1 MEEKDRA
8 QKLEE
13 YGMALILFLTLL
25 ILLVLQYLRPVASP
39 LVIFLIMPVFF
50 YDWLCFTRLQRE
62 ERGEGRS
69 LEPQGGKDA
78 APPQGVASL
87 ALPAHCRRGDLPAG
101 ELLHQRFHPRQRK
114 TSKKDGAYFHWIQG
128 ERIEITKEEYNRL
141 EAANSRLFTG
151 HLMRM
156 SVVPLIYF
164 GGRREVMEEQQ

>member
-1 MEEKDRA
+1 MEEMDRA

-13 YGMALILFLTLL
+13 AYEMALILFLTLL

-62 ERGEGRS
+62 ERGDPWSRKAEKTPRRRKGLPPWLWLLIAGAVIFQLVNFCIS
-69 LEPQGGKDA
+69 VSTLGNGK
-78 APPQGVASL
+78 
-87 ALPAHCRRGDLPAG
+87 HR
-101 ELLHQRFHPRQRK
+101 EI
-114 TSKKDGAYFHWIQG
+114 DGAYFRWIQG

-151 HLMRM
+151 HLMLM

-164 GGRREVMEEQQ
+164 GGRREETEEQQ

>member
-13 YGMALILFLTLL
+13 AYGMALILFLTLL

-62 ERGEGRS
+62 ERGDPWNRKAEKTPRRRKGLPPWLWLLIAGAVIFQLVNFCIS
-69 LEPQGGKDA
+69 VSTLGNGK
-78 APPQGVASL
+78 
-87 ALPAHCRRGDLPAG
+87 HR
-101 ELLHQRFHPRQRK
+101 EI
-114 TSKKDGAYFHWIQG
+114 DGAYFRWIQG

-141 EAANSRLFTG
+141 EAANSRFFTG

-164 GGRREVMEEQQ
+164 GGRREVTEDQQ